1 MSDSKLANPAALGLG
16 GFAMTT
22 FLLNFV
28 NAGIVDAA
36 SLGMVLPVGLFYG
49 GMAQFCAGMWE
60 VKSGNTFGAT
70 CFSSFGAFWIALAT
84 MIILETAGLLP
95 AVPVEGMTLFL
106 VAWGIFTGYATIA
119 SLKTSRALC
128 AVFVTLTILFFL
140 LAWGE
145 YNATVKTIAG
155 YEGILC
161 ALIAWYCSAA
171 VLINSTFG
179 RELLPLGHLS
189 EQIRNAPQPEAGGHF
204 VLSLALHKLT
214 PSI

>member
-1 MSDSKLANPAALGLG
+1 MNDKLANPAALGLG

-28 NAGIVDAA
+28 NAGILDAA

-49 GMAQFCAGMWE
+49 GLAQFCAGMWE
-60 VKSGNTFGAT
+60 MKRGDIFGAT

-84 MIILETAGLLP
+84 MIILQTADLLP
-95 AVPVEGMTLFL
+95 AVPAAGMALFL
-106 VAWGIFTGYATIA
+106 VGWGIFTAYATVA
-119 SLKTSRALC
+119 SMRTNRGVFM
-128 AVFVTLTILFFL
+128 VFVTLTILFFL

-145 YNATVKTIAG
+145 YDHDVKVIAG

-171 VLINSTFG
+171 VLINTLFG
-179 RELLPLGHLS
+179 KDLLPLGHAKAK
-189 EQIRNAPQPEAGGHF
+189 E
-204 VLSLALHKLT
+204 
-214 PSI
+214 

>member
-1 MSDSKLANPAALGLG
+1 MSDNKLANPAALGLG

-28 NAGIVDAA
+28 NAGIVDAN

-49 GMAQFCAGMWE
+49 GLAQFCAGMWDM
-60 VKSGNTFGAT
+60 KRGDIFGAT

-84 MIILETAGLLP
+84 MIILQKADLLP
-95 AVPVEGMTLFL
+95 AVAPAGMALFL
-106 VAWGIFTGYATIA
+106 VGWGIFTAYATVA
-119 SLKTSRALC
+119 SLKTSWGVVS
-128 AVFVTLTILFFL
+128 VFVTLTILFFL

-145 YNATVKTIAG
+145 YSHTVKVIAG

-171 VLINSTFG
+171 VLINTVSG
-179 RELLPLGHLS
+179 RDVLPLGH
-189 EQIRNAPQPEAGGHF
+189 IKA
-204 VLSLALHKLT
+204 
-214 PSI
+214 